1 MTGTKPTRTLLAG
14 ALVAFVVGLASAFVL
29 PSAAAAACAGFA
41 ALACAAALVSS
52 RRANSTADD
61 GLVEKAA
68 KEVETGRKLVIY
80 ERTTGLFAYWYI
92 AMRTEEECARAT
104 RYEMPFALAVVEP
117 AAGSNEWA
125 LHGLLSDWLQ
135 ANTRATD
142 LAGYAGN
149 GRFLVLMVQTNEA
162 AAVAVLERLRSQIA
176 NVETGLSVFPTD
188 GASFEE
194 LYAAAQSRLACLTEA
209 A

>member
-1 MTGTKPTRTLLAG
+1 MTGMKSTRTLLAG
-14 ALVAFVVGLASAFVL
+14 TLVASVLALASALLMPPTV
-29 PSAAAAACAGFA
+29 AAACAGFA
-41 ALACAAALVSS
+41 ALACAAALVST
-52 RRANSTADD
+52 RRANPKAED
-61 GLVEKAA
+61 GLVAKAA
-68 KEVETGRKLVIY
+68 SEAETGRKLVIY

-92 AMRTEEECARAT
+92 AMRTEEECARAA

-142 LAGYAGN
+142 LASYAGN

-176 NVETGLSVFPTD
+176 NVETGLSVFPAD

-194 LYAAAQSRLACLTEA
+194 LYAAAQSRLARLTEA

>member
-1 MTGTKPTRTLLAG
+1 MTGTRPIRAALAG
-14 ALVAFVVGLASAFVL
+14 ALVASVVGLASTLLL

-41 ALACAAALVSS
+41 ALACAIASALTWRRHSAAG
-52 RRANSTADD
+52 D

-68 KEVETGRKLVIY
+68 KEAETGRKLVIY
-80 ERTTGLFAYWYI
+80 ERTTGLFAYWYM

-117 AAGSNEWA
+117 ATGSNEWA

-176 NVETGLSVFPTD
+176 NVEAGISVFPTD
-188 GASFEE
+188 GASFAE
-194 LYAAAQSRLACLTEA
+194 LYATAQSRLAGLTEA